1 MMLTLSSC
9 QTYSEII
16 SKKSR
21 FSTLW
26 TSEEV
31 ANDASLHQQEADNPN
46 LQQNMTEP
54 SFNNPDG
61 EDPNRLL
68 VQTDSSGNRE
78 FLLLPSIKKD
88 NQAIVALIEYRYAQP
103 QKHPNGL
110 MYTHNHWFEQIDC
123 QNKIRTIRT
132 TTHYNHVGQV
142 VDANEYPVP
151 KYTPDQIKLL
161 AQPND
166 GVIREVCQR
175 MGANPPENT
184 PQTVSNSNPV
194 VSGIS
199 GATGTGTASTT
210 PQSASD
216 VTTPTQAVSNNP
228 LNQQVNQ
235 QENAAVVPTP
245 DNAKNSKNA
254 KNAKNKKDKLKKQNN
269 NQEKEKEVT
278 TPNEIDF
285 IQKSNPVPAD
295 GTSDANPKKSES
307 SSEIKAIKANDSG
320 NTEKNLPKQEN
331 KKENKEAEMGRVL
344 QPKQDDLPPD
354 FWTIGMPQ

>member
-142 VDANEYPVP
+142 VDANEYSVP

-175 MGANPPENT
+175 MGANPPETT
-184 PQTVSNSNPV
+184 PQTASSPV
-194 VSGIS
+194 VSGV
-199 GATGTGTASTT
+199 GTTSTA

-216 VTTPTQAVSNNP
+216 VATPSVSNPP
-228 LNQQVNQ
+228 LNQ
-235 QENAAVVPTP
+235 QENANTAVAPTP
-245 DNAKNSKNA
+245 DNTKNS
-254 KNAKNKKDKLKKQNN
+254 KNAKNKKDKLKKQKNN
-269 NQEKEKEVT
+269 QEQEKEKEVK

-295 GTSDANPKKSES
+295 GTNDASPKKSES